1 MSLESPFLARKARGF
16 GFQNTK
22 IGINLG
28 IRTKVRGEFV
38 KKDDFNKV

>member
-1 MSLESPFLARKARGF
+1 MSPESPFLARKTREF

-28 IRTKVRGEFV
+28 IRTKAREEFV
-38 KKDDFNKV
+38 KKYDFNKV

>member
-1 MSLESPFLARKARGF
+1 MSSESPFLARKASGF
-16 GFQNTK
+16 GFQSTK